1 MKIAIDA
8 FNLALEKG
16 TGVATYGRNLSY
28 CLRDLGQEVHV
39 LYGRPSGPVKIGL
52 MQEIAFFD
60 EQAGLNDGRI
70 QRIRRGV
77 GTILSRRPRLAR
89 EVTLSGAVIYD
100 QFRPRLPHFNHLW
113 NSPRIY
119 EHAHLRFRLYG
130 GRTRV
135 RIPAP
140 IDIMHWTYP
149 LPVRLVG
156 ARNIYTLHDLV
167 PLRLPYTTLDRKHD
181 YYKLVSHL
189 VNSADHIVTVSE
201 TSKADIISLLGVP
214 ENKIT
219 NTYQAVSI
227 PDRYLSIPID
237 VLKEELLGTFRLEFK
252 KYLLFYGSIEPKKN
266 IGRIIEAYLASNLE
280 MPLVLVGAQ
289 AWKADQELK
298 LLNNLSALK
307 EEGEKGFS
315 KRKVIQLDY
324 ATFPQLVNLIRGA
337 LAVTF
342 PSLYEGFGL
351 PILEAMLCE
360 TPVITSNF
368 GSMREIAGEGGILV
382 DPYNTRDI
390 KEALVAVAADQE
402 LRARKVA
409 QGSLVAQRFSP
420 KAYLEQ
426 IGELYRRVRE
436 EAESQKSLAV
446 TPGCRLASRRLI
458 Y

>member
-1 MKIAIDA
+1 MKIAIDG

-28 CLRDLGQEVHV
+28 CLGDLGHEVHV
-39 LYGRPSGPVKIGL
+39 LYGRPGAPGKTGL

-60 EQAGLNDGRI
+60 ENAGRSDGTFG
-70 QRIRRGV
+70 RIRRGI
-77 GTILSRRPRLAR
+77 GGSLNPRARLAR

-100 QFRPRLPHFNHLW
+100 QFRSRLPHFDSLW
-113 NSPRIY
+113 NSPQIY
-119 EHAHLRFRLYG
+119 ERAHMRFRLFG
-130 GRTRV
+130 GRTGVRV
-135 RIPAP
+135 PAP

-149 LPVRLVG
+149 LPVRLAG
-156 ARNIYTLHDLV
+156 AKNIYTLHDLV

-181 YYKLVSHL
+181 YFKLVRHL
-189 VNSADHIVTVSE
+189 VSKADHIVTVSE
-201 TSKADIISLLGVP
+201 TSKADIMTLLGVP
-214 ENKIT
+214 EDKIT

-237 VLKEELLGTFRLEFK
+237 VLKDELFGTFRLGFK

-280 MPLVLVGAQ
+280 IPLVIVGAQ

-298 LLNNLSALK
+298 LLKNLPANK
-307 EEGEKGFS
+307 ESDKGLA

-351 PILEAMLCE
+351 PILEAMICE
-360 TPVITSNF
+360 TPVITSNI
-368 GSMREIAGEGGILV
+368 GSMREIAGEAGILV
-382 DPYNTRDI
+382 DPYDVRDI
-390 KEALVAVAADQE
+390 KQAMVAVASEEGLRQNRIE
-402 LRARKVA
+402 LGKEVYARF
-409 QGSLVAQRFSP
+409 QP
-420 KAYLEQ
+420 
-426 IGELYRRVRE
+426 
-436 EAESQKSLAV
+436 ESYH
-446 TPGCRLASRRLI
+446 RRLTQV
-458 Y
+458 YDQVLRK